1 MQLDPA
7 PRLRQPFPH
16 DLGVMITRVVQK
28 NMDQR
33 EQRIERFDRLQQLD
47 RRNCVDGFDF
57 DHPGLSGLEIDGAVN
72 VDALTPARLL
82 NRELVLFGRPAA
94 DRPRRMGRMHRVGE
108 QHGLVGT
115 GEYSLEGSSY

>member
-1 MQLDPA
+1 
-7 PRLRQPFPH
+7 
-16 DLGVMITRVVQK
+16 
-28 NMDQR
+28 MDER

-108 QHGLVGT
+108 QHGARPAATADCSISRKKASTNFSLALRAPT
-115 GEYSLEGSSY
+115 GSI